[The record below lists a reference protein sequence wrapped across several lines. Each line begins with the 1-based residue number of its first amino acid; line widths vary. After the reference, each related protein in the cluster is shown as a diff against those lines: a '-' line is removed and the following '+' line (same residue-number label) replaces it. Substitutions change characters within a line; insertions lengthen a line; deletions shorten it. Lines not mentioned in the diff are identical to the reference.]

1 MPPEEFKDV
10 KEKIEV
16 WMRAR
21 QIFIREKKSD
31 DTDFQFEGK
40 TETQVGI
47 VIAKPKKL
55 YNSVIVISKL
65 ELHPN
70 HLAAFGRL
78 NSKRKE
84 EFIWD
89 LKRDLIFA
97 PATFMLEQSGDN
109 LKSIQFAKEI
119 SFDELTEG
127 RLIEAIDNVCR
138 PLIWTV
144 WVFIKRFGQPE
155 NS

>member
-89 LKRDLIFA
+89 LKRDCMCLA
-97 PATFMLEQSGDN
+97 HLNQHH
-109 LKSIQFAKEI
+109 
-119 SFDELTEG
+119 
-127 RLIEAIDNVCR
+127 
-138 PLIWTV
+138 
-144 WVFIKRFGQPE
+144 
-155 NS
+155 